1 MDALNDDD
9 VEYGEV
15 LVYEVTT
22 DFIRLG
28 VTECNIVSL
37 RFTDF
42 DGKSYFKVSYHK
54 LPGPF

>member
-22 DFIRLG
+22 DFVRLG

-42 DGKSYFKVSYHK
+42 DGKSYFNVTLSI
-54 LPGPF
+54 LS